1 MDEKAGPGQANT
13 MSRVQ
18 EDCQIMVEK
27 LRLRPQKVPIARGA
41 RKKVDREE
49 VLEVAKG
56 ERKIQFKIMRT
67 IWRKAEDAEQQRNIG
82 TGSTSQANQDHRRF
96 EDSSRRRRV

>member
-1 MDEKAGPGQANT
+1 
-13 MSRVQ
+13 
-18 EDCQIMVEK
+18 MVEK
-27 LRLRPQKVPIARGA
+27 LWLRSQEVPIAREA

-49 VLEVAKG
+49 VLEVGKG

-96 EDSSRRRRV
+96 EDSSRRGIA